1 MSSTARICRLALA
14 AAVVGGL
21 SLHCETPAKESSN
34 EGAVG
39 FSKPLTYFSLEDL
52 FPVRSVTEIETEEAY
67 ARSWRKQAET
77 LAERAA
83 VREEESKRL
92 IDVKSSEIKS
102 LETRVK
108 HAKKLETP
116 AERDRLKDALKV
128 EQRALEALESVR
140 KLSQGERKL
149 AKTWDD
155 AGQALERATAI
166 EREII
171 ALRASRSKSDG
182 RSTGALDPRGQ
193 RLHESLNKEIGAA
206 GRAMENAG
214 EQVVKLAER
223 RERVLRYW
231 RSFTR

>member
-1 MSSTARICRLALA
+1 VRSSTGICRLALA
-14 AAVVGGL
+14 AAVVAGL
-21 SLHCETPAKESSN
+21 SLHGGTAARESST
-34 EGAVG
+34 EGVVG
-39 FSKPLTYFSLEDL
+39 FSKPLTHFSLEDL
-52 FPVRSVTEIETEEAY
+52 FPVRTETEIETEEAY

-83 VREEESKRL
+83 VREEESRRS
-92 IDVKSSEIKS
+92 IEVKSSEIKS
-102 LETRVK
+102 LETRIK

-128 EQRALEALESVR
+128 EKQALEALESVR
-140 KLSQGERKL
+140 EFSEGERKL
-149 AKTWDD
+149 ARTWDE

-166 EREII
+166 EREIM

-182 RSTGALDPRGQ
+182 RSADTPDPRGQ
-193 RLHESLNKEIGAA
+193 RLHDSLNKEIGAA

-214 EQVVKLAER
+214 EQVAKLAEQ